1 MKDSL
6 LKNRA
11 RKEAN
16 MKKKKEEKEAEL
28 KKKKKRRRKRP
39 SVYVDFDVHA
49 TSCESGTA
57 RDHIHYTCIPQSRFL
72 KDIGQRD
79 QLSFTI

>member
-28 KKKKKRRRKRP
+28 KKKRKEENDLAFMLI
-39 SVYVDFDVHA
+39 SM
-49 TSCESGTA
+49 
-57 RDHIHYTCIPQSRFL
+57 
-72 KDIGQRD
+72 
-79 QLSFTI
+79 

>member
-28 KKKKKRRRKRP
+28 KKKRKEEENDLAFMLISMYTRHHAKAGQLEITYITHVFH
-39 SVYVDFDVHA
+39 SHDF
-49 TSCESGTA
+49 
-57 RDHIHYTCIPQSRFL
+57 
-72 KDIGQRD
+72 
-79 QLSFTI
+79 